1 MNESMRLR
9 KGLKE
14 GYEGVFT
21 SRNQI
26 YTLGKKSTLPPG
38 GFPLGRYSFLFS
50 PHGLYTEI
58 DIEGVREGR
67 ERRRAYVPCLENTNS

>member
-1 MNESMRLR
+1 MKESMRLR

-14 GYEGVFT
+14 GEGEAFT
-21 SRNQI
+21 LRSQI

-50 PHGLYTEI
+50 PYELYTEI
-58 DIEGVREGR
+58 DIEGVRERR
-67 ERRRAYVPCLENTNS
+67 ERRRACVPCLENANS